1 MVKSTSATERDLM
14 RIRTRSS
21 LGIATALGA
30 LAVAVTAQ
38 GATADQ
44 VLVCHGTASAT
55 NSLVLIEVSRNALNG
70 HFDLLAGVVVG
81 AGHGKQ
87 NAPDQWTELN
97 GTGGTGFTDVC
108 LDLYNATY
116 GGPFLL

>member
-1 MVKSTSATERDLM
+1 M

-21 LGIATALGA
+21 LGLAAALGA

-38 GATADQ
+38 GATDEK

-55 NSLVLIEVSRNALNG
+55 NPLVLIEVSQSALNG
-70 HFDLLAGVVVG
+70 HFDVEDGVVVG

-87 NAPDQWTELN
+87 NAPDQYASL
-97 GTGGTGFTDVC
+97 TGAGFTEDC
-108 LDLYNATY
+108 LDLYNATH
-116 GGPFLL
+116 GGVE

>member
-1 MVKSTSATERDLM
+1 M

-21 LGIATALGA
+21 LGIAAALGA

-38 GATADQ
+38 GATDEK

-55 NSLVLIEVSRNALNG
+55 NPLVLIEVSQSALNG
-70 HFDLLAGVVVG
+70 HFDVQDGLIVG

-108 LDLYNATY
+108 SDLYNATY
-116 GGPFLL
+116 GGPFPL